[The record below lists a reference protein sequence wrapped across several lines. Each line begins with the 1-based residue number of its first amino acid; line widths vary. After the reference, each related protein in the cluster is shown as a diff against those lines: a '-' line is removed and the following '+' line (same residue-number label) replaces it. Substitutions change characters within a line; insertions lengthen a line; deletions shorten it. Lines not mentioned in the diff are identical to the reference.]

1 MLQNEKLFQLFNSI
15 SDNSEIYRLSPS
27 SSQHDLLH
35 LVCFGIPIL
44 AVFQNLRWN
53 SNKTSLTS
61 FVSQH
66 TCDRRIFGLING
78 NILSYLPGICT
89 SYSKYS
95 YSCKLIKAK
104 IIPNTAIKPAINRK
118 GT

>member
-35 LVCFGIPIL
+35 LVCSGIPIL

-66 TCDRRIFGLING
+66 TCDRRIFGLIRSKSIINHTRHDQ
-78 NILSYLPGICT
+78 ILRGPIRATNKRLSHPIQ
-89 SYSKYS
+89 
-95 YSCKLIKAK
+95 
-104 IIPNTAIKPAINRK
+104 
-118 GT
+118 